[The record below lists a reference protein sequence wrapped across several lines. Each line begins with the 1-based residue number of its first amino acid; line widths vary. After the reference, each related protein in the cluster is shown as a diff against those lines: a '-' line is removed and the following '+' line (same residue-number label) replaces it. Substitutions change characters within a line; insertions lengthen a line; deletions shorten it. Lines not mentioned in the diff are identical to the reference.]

1 MTRSQDSKKHQEGLE
16 GYLSIRK
23 KINLNTKIGFW
34 NRSIKMI
41 IMESMDFEWLK
52 EKKLYSVV
60 NMEVAALLNECFS
73 SMLTK

>member
-34 NRSIKMI
+34 NRLIRMV
-41 IMESMDFEWLK
+41 IMESMDFGWSK
-52 EKKLYSVV
+52 GKNWYSMV
-60 NMEVAALLNECFS
+60 NMEQAALLNECFS